1 MYNADNVVTETPMI
15 RFAAGAIA
23 GSIACAACYPLDL
36 VKTRLIVDSH
46 GNYRGI
52 AGALTTIVRQ
62 DGVSGLYKGMEHIC
76 QQHKIIRSC

>member
-1 MYNADNVVTETPMI
+1 MI

-76 QQHKIIRSC
+76 LFVSNTKLFAHASNISQV